1 MDLLWDPDSEN
12 SNRLLTEEKGL
23 GVPDLELMVPPCAID
38 YVVLEYVG
46 HVVGGNEGKEAWYNV
61 NPDVLVQR
69 KSDREST

>member
-46 HVVGGNEGKEAWYNV
+46 HVVGGNEGIVDSNELNIVILKN
-61 NPDVLVQR
+61 NPKHQ
-69 KSDREST
+69 